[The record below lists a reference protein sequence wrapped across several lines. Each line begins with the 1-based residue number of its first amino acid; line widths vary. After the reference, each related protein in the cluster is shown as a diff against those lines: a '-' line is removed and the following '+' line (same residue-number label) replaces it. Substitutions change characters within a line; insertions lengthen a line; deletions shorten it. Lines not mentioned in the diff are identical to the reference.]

1 MTNSQLLERRTK
13 ILSKYCI
20 KREKHQKVNFEKLN
34 TKGYL
39 TSFQNP
45 QGQSVLQ
52 LLHVCPPVPSSIVFA
67 VLLIPSFNVLS
78 IFLNVSNNL
87 MVGLTV
93 RIFIKFVT

>member
-1 MTNSQLLERRTK
+1 MTNSLLLERRTK
-13 ILSKYCI
+13 ILSKHCI
-20 KREKHQKVNFEKLN
+20 KREKHQKVIVS

-45 QGQSVLQ
+45 QGLSVLQ

-87 MVGLTV
+87 VVVLTG